1 MITAAQISTALGYPV
16 ILTISGQS
24 ASIDDAEHPA
34 TLNGEGELEYP
45 ENSRVEPWHQTYVQ
59 ACFDAGTILPYDEAK
74 AEQLYNW
81 QQAGVPLSVTRR
93 QLLLELYIT
102 DGTEESD
109 ILTAIDGIADAQTK
123 AIALIEFKQAL
134 TFDRDNPFVAQ
145 IGTLLGLSESDIN
158 DRFINAK
165 TR

>member
-1 MITAAQISTALGYPV
+1 MITPIDIQTALGYPV
-16 ILTISGQS
+16 RLTITNGV
-24 ASIDDAEHPA
+24 ASIESLDS
-34 TLNGEGELEYP
+34 TV
-45 ENSRVEPWHQTYVQ
+45 VEPWHQTYVQ
-59 ACFDAGTILPYDEAK
+59 ACFDAGQILPYDETK
-74 AEQLYNW
+74 AEQLHNW
-81 QQAGVPLSVTRR
+81 QQAGVPLQVTRR